1 MKDPT
6 LTIPLLLAS
15 LAAIGLLF
23 LGSDLLHQ
31 TLAST
36 VLLCCAGVVMR
47 SSPKQHPDHATA
59 PSAVL
64 EEVLISPLP
73 SPEPIVAMIPIGPPP
88 PAVTVPF
95 DQLQALLSE
104 LAKAIALSEADM
116 QEANTLARRAGQNL
130 VLSTE
135 SIETSTTSISELA
148 EYMVH
153 INEVFNDLSDQS
165 LRIGSIVGSIQDI
178 AKQTNLLALNAAIE
192 AARAGEQGRGF
203 AVVADEVRHLAR
215 RANEASEQIRQ
226 IVGGLQKAAVDA
238 RSGLTQV
245 EDSTCIGRDKSAIAL
260 QALSEMR
267 NVAGARLAIVERIM
281 ERLTDKHQLTEQI
294 RNLLRGCSHSPVN
307 MKLDSRYSSAR
318 IATGRFK
325 GQGLGHSVFYRCD

>member
-1 MKDPT
+1 MQHPT
-6 LTIPLLLAS
+6 LVIPLLLAS

-23 LGSDLLHQ
+23 LGSGLLHH
-31 TLAST
+31 TLAGT

-47 SSPKQHPDHATA
+47 PSPKQHPEHATV
-59 PSAVL
+59 PSAAP
-64 EEVLISPLP
+64 EEAQIPSLASPV
-73 SPEPIVAMIPIGPPP
+73 PIVAMMPIAPPP
-88 PAVTVPF
+88 EPAVNVPF
-95 DQLQALLSE
+95 DQLQALVSE
-104 LAKAIALSEADM
+104 LAEAIALSEADM

-148 EYMVH
+148 DYMVH

-165 LRIGSIVGSIQDI
+165 QRIGSIVGSIQDI

-215 RANEASEQIRQ
+215 RANDASEQIRQ

-281 ERLTDKHQLTEQI
+281 ERLTEKHQLTEQI
-294 RNLLRGCSHSPVN
+294 RNLLR
-307 MKLDSRYSSAR
+307 
-318 IATGRFK
+318 
-325 GQGLGHSVFYRCD
+325 